1 MDAMIGTDDN
11 ASGAHT
17 KIVKFAWSDAW
28 VLLSVI
34 YAARDAGHA
43 DVTRVIAVAD
53 AVNHAIL
60 THGELDD
67 GLARLIDAG
76 YVIRDNAE
84 FHASEG
90 AVSAYNEAAAT
101 KTGRSQLGVIGQLA
115 QFLKVRERGRSYRP
129 PAIGSGRIVT
139 LRVYNAAVEVYQTR
153 FTEPGP
159 SI

>member
-1 MDAMIGTDDN
+1 MSGTDGND
-11 ASGAHT
+11 S
-17 KIVKFAWSDAW
+17 KVLKFAWSDAW

-34 YAARDAGHA
+34 YGAREAGHV
-43 DVTRVIAVAD
+43 DCTKIIAVAD

-76 YVIRDNAE
+76 YVVREQNE
-84 FHASEG
+84 FHASHA
-90 AVSAYNEAAAT
+90 AVEAYNDAAAS

-115 QFLKVRERGRSYRP
+115 HNFLKVRERQRSYRP
-129 PAIGSGRIVT
+129 PAIGSGRILT
-139 LRVYNAAVEVYQTR
+139 LRAYNSAVEVYQNR
-153 FTEPGP
+153 FDDPGR